1 MINYSK
7 IGITEKNDLTKSKA
21 VDNSGSSLLIFND
34 GFKFQKS
41 VCLSFHNLLMISS
54 DIDHIFAITV
64 EGIDYYCIIYSFS
77 KSAPDDHG
85 FI

>member
-1 MINYSK
+1 MQS
-7 IGITEKNDLTKSKA
+7 
-21 VDNSGSSLLIFND
+21 SSLLIFND

-41 VCLSFHNLLMISS
+41 VCLSFHNLLMKSS
-54 DIDHIFAITV
+54 DNDNIFAVITV
-64 EGIDYYCIIYSFS
+64 EGIDYYCIIDSVS